1 MKFEKACCVAITA
14 LVTLGIPV
22 RPVAQVAGGGT
33 TNFVPRWTNSTTL
46 GNSNIS
52 DAGGVVAVI
61 GQSGTINTN
70 GGNAPISLK
79 ITGGSGAEN
88 LSGFGV
94 QGSGGLIQLVSGNGA
109 PLPGALG
116 QGGTGAVIQVVGGGG
131 ATCVPASVR
140 CASYNG
146 GNGGSITVQPGA
158 GGRGLTKSGQTGNIL
173 LAPTGGDVGIGV
185 SNPAHTLEVKIGGTT
200 LADAWV
206 TRSSRS
212 LKSNIRPL
220 QGSLEKIER
229 LQGVSYERRG
239 DGKRQIGVV
248 AEDVDKVVPEIV
260 AHDPETREVQG
271 VDYSRLAALLI
282 EAVKSQ
288 QAEIAL
294 LRAQVEQLRSDANRR

>member
-1 MKFEKACCVAITA
+1 MKFDKVCCAAITTLVA
-14 LVTLGIPV
+14 LGLPL

-33 TNFVPRWTNSTTL
+33 TNFVPRWTNSTSL

-52 DAGGVVAVI
+52 DAGGVVAII
-61 GQSGTINTN
+61 GKNGTINTN
-70 GGNAPISLK
+70 GGNAPIALK
-79 ITGGSGAEN
+79 VTGGSGAEN
-88 LSGFGV
+88 LTGFGV

-109 PLPGALG
+109 PLPGTLG
-116 QGGTGAVIQVVGGGG
+116 LGGTGGVIQVVGGSG
-131 ATCVPASVR
+131 ATCIPAAVR

-158 GGRGLTKSGQTGNIL
+158 GGRGLTKSGQAGNIL
-173 LAPTGGDVGIGV
+173 LAPTGGNVGIGL

-206 TRSSRS
+206 TRSTRRI
-212 LKSNIRPL
+212 KSNIKPL
-220 QGSLEKIER
+220 RGALEKIER
-229 LQGVSYERRG
+229 LQGVSYERRD
-239 DGKRQIGVV
+239 DGKREIGVV
-248 AEDVDKVVPEIV
+248 AEDVDKVVPEV
-260 AHDPETREVQG
+260 VSHDPETREVQG

-294 LRAQVEQLRSDANRR
+294 LRAQVEQLRSNGKRP